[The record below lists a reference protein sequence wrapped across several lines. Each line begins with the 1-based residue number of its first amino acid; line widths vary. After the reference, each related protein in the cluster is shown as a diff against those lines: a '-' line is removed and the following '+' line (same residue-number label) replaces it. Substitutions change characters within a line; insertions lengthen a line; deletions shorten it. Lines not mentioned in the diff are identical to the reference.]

1 MSQKSLHDVW
11 QRMHQQ
17 NQQRIINEQ
26 RNQAL
31 ANQEAEARRMEW
43 LKREKM
49 FEAAASSNSASTA
62 AAGGGIPTFEWITY
76 ENTAWIYPQSD
87 LDQAVINMSTPGLSP
102 SSLIGPTVD
111 AGLTYSSVTF
121 TKVDDYTY
129 EFPTIQ
135 ELINFYGEMFFQ
147 TSVSNPGSNAGY
159 SLALNTVLR
168 ARNYPKLTF
177 RLTSGLVI
185 AQFLLM
191 TQITRQADLPS
202 GGNSIDG
209 TVGWGAV
216 YLDWNGDGV
225 PDVATDAPPNGY
237 VDPLRFKLRR

>member
-26 RNQAL
+26 RSQAL

-49 FEAAASSNSASTA
+49 FEAAASNNSASTA
-62 AAGGGIPTFEWITY
+62 AAGGGLPTFEWITY

-87 LDQAVINMSTPGLSP
+87 LDQAVINMTPGLSP
-102 SSLIGPTVD
+102 S
-111 AGLTYSSVTF
+111 GLLGTYSVDF
-121 TKVDDYTY
+121 TKVDDYTF
-129 EFPTIQ
+129 EFPTI
-135 ELINFYGEMFFQ
+135 EDVINFYVEMFLQ
-147 TSVSNPGSNAGY
+147 SAVSQPVGNVGY
-159 SLALNTVLR
+159 SLAVNTVLR

-185 AQFLLM
+185 VQFLLM

-202 GGNSIDG
+202 GGDSVDG

-225 PDVATDAPPNGY
+225 ADVATDAPPNGN
-237 VDPLRFKLRR
+237 VDPLRFKLKS

>member
-26 RNQAL
+26 RSQAL

-43 LKREKM
+43 LRREKI
-49 FEAAASSNSASTA
+49 FEAAASNNSTSTA
-62 AAGGGIPTFEWITY
+62 AAGGGLPTFEWITY

-87 LDQAVINMSTPGLSP
+87 LDQAVINMTPGLSP
-102 SSLIGPTVD
+102 S
-111 AGLTYSSVTF
+111 GLLGTYSVDF
-121 TKVDDYTY
+121 TKVDDYTF
-129 EFPTIQ
+129 EFPTI
-135 ELINFYGEMFFQ
+135 EDVVNFYVEMFLQ
-147 TSVSNPGSNAGY
+147 SAVSQPIGNVGY
-159 SLALNTVLR
+159 SLAVNTVLR

-185 AQFLLM
+185 VQFLLM

-202 GGNSIDG
+202 GGDSVDG

-225 PDVATDAPPNGY
+225 ADVATDAPPNVN

>member
-31 ANQEAEARRMEW
+31 ANQEAEARRLEW

-49 FEAAASSNSASTA
+49 FEAAASSNSASTD

-102 SSLIGPTVD
+102 SSFLG
-111 AGLTYSSVTF
+111 TYSSVDF

-129 EFPTIQ
+129 EFPTI
-135 ELINFYGEMFFQ
+135 EDVIIFFSEMFLQ
-147 TSVSNPGSNAGY
+147 TAVSNPGGNPGY

-185 AQFLLM
+185 VQFLLM
-191 TQITRQADLPS
+191 TQITRQADLPNS
-202 GGNSIDG
+202 GNSIDG

-237 VDPLRFKLRR
+237 VDPLRFKLKS